1 MSDIINIEEL
11 KRVKEIRERYEKER
25 QTIEYEIQR
34 LQGQLDILN
43 YYLGSDLNNEWHT
56 KRTLTTEQIQNIY
69 KDFMVNYDPN
79 KYKD

>member
-43 YYLGSDLNNEWHT
+43 YYLGSDLSNEWHT